1 MWISKKKWNGLQKR
15 IADLEKEVQSQ
26 RIQGAIVFEFCRSV
40 ANKENLSLLS
50 YQQLHSPSTDSSEK
64 VRMLFEEI
72 RKLGQS
78 TFH

>member
-1 MWISKKKWNGLQKR
+1 MWISKKKWNAMEKR
-15 IADLEKEVQSQ
+15 MTDLEMAVRGQSHMTNLTY
-26 RIQGAIVFEFCRSV
+26 EFCKSV

-50 YQQLHSPSTDSSEK
+50 YQQLYSPSTDSSQK